1 LRSSGTS
8 GQIPSQIVIDKLTS
22 LRMTRS
28 AAAIFA
34 DFIGVSRRPMLV
46 IDDPKAVG
54 AASEVNARG
63 AAIRGL
69 LPFGH
74 SVTYCGRQAGSD
86 AIELDLEILNDFLR
100 KHDPT
105 QPILIYGFTYIIW
118 MALERLIEKGRDLGL
133 RQAHV
138 LHSGGWKTLIDRAVS
153 KRLFNQSVGTAIGCG
168 ADRVVDF
175 YGMVENVG
183 IVYPDCVEGNKHP
196 PTYGEVVIRNPLT
209 LEPAAVGETG
219 IVQVCSILPTS
230 FPGHALLTEDL
241 GEVMHADHCG
251 CGRPGVAFRF
261 KGRSPK
267 AELRGCGDVLARR
280 TASS

>member
-1 LRSSGTS
+1 
-8 GQIPSQIVIDKLTS
+8 
-22 LRMTRS
+22 
-28 AAAIFA
+28 
-34 DFIGVSRRPMLV
+34 
-46 IDDPKAVG
+46 
-54 AASEVNARG
+54 
-63 AAIRGL
+63 
-69 LPFGH
+69 
-74 SVTYCGRQAGSD
+74 
-86 AIELDLEILNDFLR
+86 
-100 KHDPT
+100 
-105 QPILIYGFTYIIW
+105 
-118 MALERLIEKGRDLGL
+118 
-133 RQAHV
+133 
-138 LHSGGWKTLIDRAVS
+138 
-153 KRLFNQSVGTAIGCG
+153 
-168 ADRVVDF
+168 
-175 YGMVENVG
+175 MVENVG